1 MGRLCSKLAVGSREH
16 LVKLME
22 RTQLYKIENAECY
35 MGDDGGFYLVCD
47 SDWRNYFADPKA
59 PIPLC
64 NLKSVP
70 VEDLL

>member
-1 MGRLCSKLAVGSREH
+1 MGRLCSKLAVGTKEH

-22 RTQLYKIENAECY
+22 TKDIYKIENAECY
-35 MGDDGGFYLVCD
+35 MGADGAFYLVCD
-47 SDWRNYFADPKA
+47 SEWREYFYDPKA

-64 NLKSVP
+64 NLKDVP